1 MDAVTAH
8 NKGQFSHLSKLTG
21 PERVEHDGW
30 FRVNLFDTHKKKKK
44 KKKRCQVPHL
54 EPSNLFPVTSTLSCF
69 KVHVKKLSDK
79 EMIKKTERRPGPLAL
94 TA

>member
-44 KKKRCQVPHL
+44 EK
-54 EPSNLFPVTSTLSCF
+54 EETLSGPSSGAFQLIPCYF
-69 KVHVKKLSDK
+69 YPFMFQSTCEKVK
-79 EMIKKTERRPGPLAL
+79 
-94 TA
+94 